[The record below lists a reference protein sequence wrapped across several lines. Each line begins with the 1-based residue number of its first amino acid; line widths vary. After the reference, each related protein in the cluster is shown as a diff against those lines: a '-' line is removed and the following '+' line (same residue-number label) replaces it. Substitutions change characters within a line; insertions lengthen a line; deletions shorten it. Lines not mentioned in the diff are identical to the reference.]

1 MNETLAAK
9 DAALAVLAAN
19 PVAPEPDQESLVDPD
34 PFAVTFRDLDSA
46 PEVTYE
52 AALGVMTKVEY
63 VEVLAANVDVDADAK
78 SHSGEPRLRVNSGFG
93 SGSKSHKCWRA
104 VASTANAT
112 SFAVSVPFMALLAL
126 FVACSVDHA
135 TFIDA
140 TATTTATSRSLQTHS
155 GFPFPVGHGFRDLDP
170 DLDPKSALNPAP
182 AVLAVGLDVVTEVE
196 HMMVLAADS
205 DATMVMTMTP
215 CGFLVGHAK
224 IKTLICLKANW
235 FDGINSTKDS

>member
-78 SHSGEPRLRVNSGFG
+78 SHS
-93 SGSKSHKCWRA
+93 
-104 VASTANAT
+104 
-112 SFAVSVPFMALLAL
+112 VSVPFMALLAL

-140 TATTTATSRSLQTHS
+140 TATTTATSRSLQAHS
-155 GFPFPVGHGFRDLDP
+155 GFPFTVGHGFRDLDP

-182 AVLAVGLDVVTEVE
+182 AVLAVGLGVVTEVE
-196 HMMVLAADS
+196 HMMVLAAYS

-215 CGFLVGHAK
+215 CGFLEGHAK
-224 IKTLICLKANW
+224 IKTLICLKAN
-235 FDGINSTKDS
+235 

>member
-78 SHSGEPRLRVNSGFG
+78 SHS
-93 SGSKSHKCWRA
+93 
-104 VASTANAT
+104 
-112 SFAVSVPFMALLAL
+112 VSVPFMALLAL

>member
-34 PFAVTFRDLDSA
+34 PFAVNFRDLDSA

-78 SHSGEPRLRVNSGFG
+78 SQW
-93 SGSKSHKCWRA
+93 SHKCWRA
-104 VASTANAT
+104 VASTASAT
-112 SFAVSVPFMALLAL
+112 SFAASVPFMALLAL

-140 TATTTATSRSLQTHS
+140 TATTTATSRSLQAYS
-155 GFPFPVGHGFRDLDP
+155 GRQEREDM
-170 DLDPKSALNPAP
+170 AP
-182 AVLAVGLDVVTEVE
+182 EPNAELFVHPYLFVE
-196 HMMVLAADS
+196 A
-205 DATMVMTMTP
+205 
-215 CGFLVGHAK
+215 F
-224 IKTLICLKANW
+224 
-235 FDGINSTKDS
+235 GIWIRI